1 MIKNYID
8 KLNYKSFIWLIIIY
22 CIVTALIMTKG
33 VFLLPYFLI
42 CISLYYI
49 IYKHPISAILI
60 LLLILYPMVFQM
72 TPDYNADYS
81 LITKG
86 FRAED
91 IILLLMGIAI
101 IQKLLKR
108 KNDFNNFFF
117 SKIVVIFFLLLIFN
131 ILRNISHFGLSSF
144 GEFRLSYLI
153 LILPL
158 YISLFFNTIEIRK
171 QLFLILIFASIFAI
185 LLSIPFIV
193 SLKGWAIGTEKGRF
207 LSSQITLGLI
217 YAVIGLI
224 LSKKYNLVKF
234 PHIIFLII
242 TIPTFI
248 LLIADSHRS
257 VWFVIAVAFFSL
269 YLLGEIKIKRLW
281 LWGIWIFVLTIIVY
295 IVFVQTNLSLISYVK
310 ERLIAFVSPS
320 EDSTSFWRLAVWDTS
335 IKNFLKSP
343 LLGQG
348 FGGYWYMFV
357 PELNSLI
364 NLPPH
369 NLYIHTIVKLGL
381 IGLSL
386 YLIIILKLYKK
397 MKNSLVLLREK
408 NDSDFPIIIFSIMTL
423 IAAHFYYL
431 VYSFD
436 YFSMFYIGLGSASI
450 LNRIDI
456 YEVEQ

>member
-8 KLNYKSFIWLIIIY
+8 KFNYKSFIYLVIIH
-22 CIVTALIMTKG
+22 CLVVALVITKG

-42 CISLYYI
+42 CVALYYI

-60 LLLILYPMVFQM
+60 LLIILYPMVFQM
-72 TPDYNADYS
+72 TPSYNADYS

-91 IILLLMGIAI
+91 IIIILMGFAI
-101 IQKLLKR
+101 IQRLIRNKYSYNVLG
-108 KNDFNNFFF
+108 FE
-117 SKIVVIFFLLLIFN
+117 KIIIFFFLLLFLN
-131 ILRNISHFGLSSF
+131 ILRNISQFGISSF

-153 LILPL
+153 LILPV
-158 YISLFFNTIEIRK
+158 YISLFFNTIEFRK

-185 LLSIPFIV
+185 LLSVPFIV
-193 SLKGWAIGTEKGRF
+193 SLKGWAIGTEEDRF
-207 LSSQITLGLI
+207 LSSQVTLGLI
-217 YAVIGLI
+217 YAIIALI
-224 LSKKYNLVKF
+224 FSKKYNLIKF
-234 PHIIFLII
+234 PYIIIFII
-242 TIPTFI
+242 TVPTFI

-281 LWGIWIFVLTIIVY
+281 LWGIWIFILTIIVY
-295 IVFVQTNLSLISYVK
+295 IVFEQTNLSLIGYVK
-310 ERLIAFVSPS
+310 ERLIAFVSPR

-335 IKNFLKSP
+335 IKNFLKTP

-357 PELNSLI
+357 PELNGLI

-386 YLIIILKLYKK
+386 YLIIIFKLYKK
-397 MKNSLVLLREK
+397 MKNFLVLIREK

-431 VYSFD
+431 VYSLD
-436 YFSMFYIGLGSASI
+436 YFSMLYIGLGAASI
-450 LNRIDI
+450 LNRKDI
-456 YEVEQ
+456 YEIEQ